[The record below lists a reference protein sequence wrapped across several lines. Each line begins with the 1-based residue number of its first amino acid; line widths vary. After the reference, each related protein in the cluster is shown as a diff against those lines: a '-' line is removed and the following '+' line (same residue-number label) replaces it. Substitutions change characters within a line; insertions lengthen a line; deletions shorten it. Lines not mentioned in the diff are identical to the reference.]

1 MQSGPAAPGK
11 PAPPAGLP
19 AGGSAA
25 VGDPLGGG
33 IRVISAT
40 SGGLSPFVCLRLGWP
55 AISLAGHFARM
66 KVLVADKISSK
77 GVEFLRRQPGLTVVE
92 AYGSSPE
99 KLLTLV
105 GDVYAIAVR
114 SETKITA
121 AVFAAAPHLKVVGR
135 AGVGVDNVDVEAA
148 TERGVIVMNT
158 PSGNTIATA
167 ELTFTHILCGARPVP
182 QAAASMRAG
191 QWDRKSFSGIELFRK
206 TLGVVGLGRIGG
218 EVAKRAQ
225 AFGMRVVAYDPYLA
239 PSRAK
244 AMQVEA
250 VPLDQLL
257 AESDYITVHMP
268 LTEATQHLIDEA
280 ALAKCKKG
288 VRLFNCARGGIIKE
302 AALIAAVKSG
312 QVAAA
317 GLDVFEDEPLAADS
331 ELRRLPTVTLTPHL
345 GASTAEAQE
354 SVGLEVAEQIADVL
368 RGGVIRNAVNM
379 PSIDAA
385 VLKVL
390 GPYLDLGG
398 KLGALVQQIGPKQ
411 VATLRVTYWG
421 KLIDLDAN
429 PVTRAVQRGFLHRIS
444 GDTVNF
450 VNAPVVLQ
458 RLGVRMEVIKST
470 EESDY
475 TELMAVEAV
484 AADGTVHAAKG
495 TLIGKTARP
504 RIVELNQ
511 REVEVEA
518 QGKLLV
524 IENHDQPGMIGYIG
538 TLLGKDGV
546 NIANMSLS
554 RQEPG
559 QTALIMINLDSEPS
573 DAVRRELKSHPA
585 IRLAKFVQL

>member
-1 MQSGPAAPGK
+1 
-11 PAPPAGLP
+11 
-19 AGGSAA
+19 
-25 VGDPLGGG
+25 
-33 IRVISAT
+33 
-40 SGGLSPFVCLRLGWP
+40 
-55 AISLAGHFARM
+55 M
-66 KVLVADKISSK
+66 KVLVADKISAK
-77 GVEFLRRQPGLTVVE
+77 GVEYLRRQPGLTVVE

-99 KLLTLV
+99 KILTLV
-105 GDVYAIAVR
+105 GDVHAIAVR

-121 AVFAAAPHLKVVGR
+121 EVFAAAPYLKVVGR

-158 PSGNTIATA
+158 PSGNTVATA

-250 VPLDQLL
+250 VTLEQLL

-268 LTEATQHLIDEA
+268 LTDATHHLIDEA

-302 AALIAAVKSG
+302 SALIAALKTG

-317 GLDVFEDEPLAADS
+317 GLDVFEDEPLAADC
-331 ELRRLPTVTLTPHL
+331 ELRRLPNVTLTPHL

-385 VLKVL
+385 VLKIL
-390 GPYLDLGG
+390 GPYLDLGT

-429 PVTRAVQRGFLHRIS
+429 PVTRAIQRGFLHRIS
-444 GDTVNF
+444 GDTVNY
-450 VNAPVVLQ
+450 VNAPVMLQ
-458 RLGVRMEVIKST
+458 RLGVKMEVVKST

-484 AADGTVHAAKG
+484 AADGSVHAAKG